1 MVASP
6 FQMSF
11 LLLIRVSG
19 PGLLFLP
26 SSTPPGRVGG
36 CCPCHKPMEWH
47 VVPSG
52 SVQLLS
58 GHILRGFIY
67 PHAAVV
73 GCWKKGC
80 FIWQS
85 SAWER
90 WMRNTEEGRATH
102 LVHWK
107 MDEKHR
113 GRKGHP
119 LGPLEATVRMSS
131 CSTCTSSLKH
141 QESESLCSF
150 SPGTWTP
157 SFLFSTLSQLLGSLT
172 IVDSVHGV
180 TESWTRL
187 SD

>member
-119 LGPLEATVRMSS
+119 PGPLED
-131 CSTCTSSLKH
+131 
-141 QESESLCSF
+141 
-150 SPGTWTP
+150 G
-157 SFLFSTLSQLLGSLT
+157 
-172 IVDSVHGV
+172 
-180 TESWTRL
+180 
-187 SD
+187 